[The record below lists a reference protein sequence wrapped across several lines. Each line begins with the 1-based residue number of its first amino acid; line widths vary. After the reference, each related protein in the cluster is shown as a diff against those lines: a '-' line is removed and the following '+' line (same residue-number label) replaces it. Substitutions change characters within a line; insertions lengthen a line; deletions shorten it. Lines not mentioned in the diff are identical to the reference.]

1 VSDNQVTLTGNLT
14 DDPEL
19 RFTPSGVAVANF
31 RLAVDQRV
39 WDTDGWRDGEAS
51 YFRVNVWRD
60 QAEHVSRSLH
70 KGARCVVVGR
80 LKSRSWET
88 PEGQRRSAVEVDAE
102 EVGMSLRFA
111 PVASAQAEPDREAE
125 PAPERPAA
133 ERPAS
138 ERPAPQRSAPERRPP
153 AERPA
158 PARAGGN
165 GARRGRQ
172 PAKAAAGRDQAPF

>member
-19 RFTPSGVAVANF
+19 RFTPNGVAVANF
-31 RLAVDQRV
+31 RLAVDHRV
-39 WDTDGWRDGEAS
+39 WDTDGWKDAEPS
-51 YFRVNVWRD
+51 FFRVSVWRD

-80 LKSRSWET
+80 LRSRSWET

-111 PVASAQAEPDREAE
+111 PVAP
-125 PAPERPAA
+125 
-133 ERPAS
+133 
-138 ERPAPQRSAPERRPP
+138 PP
-153 AERPA
+153 AEAAAARPE
-158 PARAGGN
+158 PAKAGGN
-165 GARRGRQ
+165 GSRRGRQ
-172 PAKAAAGRDQAPF
+172 PAKAAAGNDEAPF

>member
-19 RFTPSGVAVANF
+19 RFTPNGAAVANF

-39 WDTDGWRDGEAS
+39 WDADGWKDGESS
-51 YFRVNVWRD
+51 YFRVRVWRD
-60 QAEHVSRSLH
+60 QAEYVSRSLH

-102 EVGMSLRFA
+102 EVGMSLRFG
-111 PVASAQAEPDREAE
+111 PVAPPPAEAAEAE
-125 PAPERPAA
+125 PAPAK
-133 ERPAS
+133 
-138 ERPAPQRSAPERRPP
+138 
-153 AERPA
+153 
-158 PARAGGN
+158 GGN
-165 GARRGRQ
+165 GSRRRRQ
-172 PAKAAAGRDQAPF
+172 PAKAAAGVDEAPF

>member
-19 RFTPSGVAVANF
+19 RFTPNGVAVANF

-39 WDTDGWRDGEAS
+39 WDADGWKDGESS

-102 EVGMSLRFA
+102 EVGMSMRFA
-111 PVASAQAEPDREAE
+111 PAAQPAEAATAE
-125 PAPERPAA
+125 PA
-133 ERPAS
+133 
-138 ERPAPQRSAPERRPP
+138 
-153 AERPA
+153 A
-158 PARAGGN
+158 PAKATPAKAGN
-165 GARRGRQ
+165 GSRRGRQ
-172 PAKAAAGRDQAPF
+172 PAKAAAGRDEVPF

>member
-1 VSDNQVTLTGNLT
+1 MSDNQVTLTGNPT

-19 RFTPSGVAVANF
+19 RFTPNGVAVANF

-39 WDTDGWRDGEAS
+39 WDADGWKDGDSS
-51 YFRVNVWRD
+51 YFRVSVWRG

-80 LKSRSWET
+80 LRSHSWET

-111 PVASAQAEPDREAE
+111 PVAPPPADAEAAPTEPEPE
-125 PAPERPAA
+125 PAKAK
-133 ERPAS
+133 
-138 ERPAPQRSAPERRPP
+138 
-153 AERPA
+153 
-158 PARAGGN
+158 AGGN
-165 GARRGRQ
+165 GSRRGRQ
-172 PAKAAAGRDQAPF
+172 PAKAAAGRDEAPF

>member
-1 VSDNQVTLTGNLT
+1 MSDNQVTLTGNLT

-19 RFTPSGVAVANF
+19 RFTPNGVAVANF

-39 WDTDGWRDGEAS
+39 WDADGWKDGEPS

-102 EVGMSLRFA
+102 EVGMSMRFA
-111 PVASAQAEPDREAE
+111 PAAQPAEAATAE
-125 PAPERPAA
+125 PA
-133 ERPAS
+133 
-138 ERPAPQRSAPERRPP
+138 
-153 AERPA
+153 A
-158 PARAGGN
+158 PAKATPAKAGN
-165 GARRGRQ
+165 GSRRGRQ
-172 PAKAAAGRDQAPF
+172 PAKAAAGRDEVPF

>member
-1 VSDNQVTLTGNLT
+1 MSDNQVTITGNLT

-19 RFTPSGVAVANF
+19 RFTPNGVAVANF

-39 WDTDGWRDGEAS
+39 WDTDGWKDGESS

-102 EVGMSLRFA
+102 EVGMSMRFA
-111 PVASAQAEPDREAE
+111 PAAQPAEAATAE
-125 PAPERPAA
+125 PA
-133 ERPAS
+133 
-138 ERPAPQRSAPERRPP
+138 
-153 AERPA
+153 A
-158 PARAGGN
+158 PAKATPAKAGN
-165 GARRGRQ
+165 GSRRGRQ
-172 PAKAAAGRDQAPF
+172 PAKAAAGRDEVPF

>member
-1 VSDNQVTLTGNLT
+1 MSDNQLTLAGNLT

-19 RFTPSGVAVANF
+19 RFTPGGVAVANF

-39 WDTDGWRDGEAS
+39 WDADGWRDGEPS

-111 PVASAQAEPDREAE
+111 PVPAGAAEPGAAE
-125 PAPERPAA
+125 PAAA
-133 ERPAS
+133 SAAA
-138 ERPAPQRSAPERRPP
+138 RPAPEPERAPT
-153 AERPA
+153 PA
-158 PARAGGN
+158 PARGAGN
-165 GARRGRQ
+165 GSRRGRQ
-172 PAKAAAGRDQAPF
+172 PAKVSAGGRAAPF

>member
-19 RFTPSGVAVANF
+19 RFTPNGVAVANF

-39 WDTDGWRDGEAS
+39 WDVDGWKDGESS

-60 QAEHVSRSLH
+60 QAEHISRSLH

-102 EVGMSLRFA
+102 EVGMSMRFA
-111 PVASAQAEPDREAE
+111 PVGPPPAGAPEEAPAPPE
-125 PAPERPAA
+125 PAKA
-133 ERPAS
+133 
-138 ERPAPQRSAPERRPP
+138 
-153 AERPA
+153 
-158 PARAGGN
+158 GN
-165 GARRGRQ
+165 GSRRRRQ
-172 PAKAAAGRDQAPF
+172 PAKAAAGANEAPF

>member
-1 VSDNQVTLTGNLT
+1 MSDNQVTLSGNLT

-19 RFTPSGVAVANF
+19 RFTPNGVAVANF

-39 WDTDGWRDGEAS
+39 WDTDGWKDGESS
-51 YFRVNVWRD
+51 YFRVSVWRD

-80 LKSRSWET
+80 LRSRSWET

-111 PVASAQAEPDREAE
+111 AAASA
-125 PAPERPAA
+125 PAPVT
-133 ERPAS
+133 
-138 ERPAPQRSAPERRPP
+138 PAPPP
-153 AERPA
+153 AEAATERPA
-158 PARAGGN
+158 PAKDGGN

-172 PAKAAAGRDQAPF
+172 PAKAAARVDQAPF

>member
-1 VSDNQVTLTGNLT
+1 MSDNQVTLTGNLT

-19 RFTPSGVAVANF
+19 RFTPSGVAVASF

-39 WDTDGWRDGEAS
+39 WDTDGWKDGESS

-60 QAEHVSRSLH
+60 QAEHVSRSLQ

-80 LKSRSWET
+80 LRSRSWET

-111 PVASAQAEPDREAE
+111 AVGPPPAEAT
-125 PAPERPAA
+125 PERPAPDR
-133 ERPAS
+133 E
-138 ERPAPQRSAPERRPP
+138 
-153 AERPA
+153 
-158 PARAGGN
+158 GGN
-165 GARRGRQ
+165 GSRRGRQ

>member
-19 RFTPSGVAVANF
+19 RFTPNGVAVANF

-39 WDTDGWRDGEAS
+39 WDSDGWKDGESS

-102 EVGMSLRFA
+102 EVGMSMRFA
-111 PVASAQAEPDREAE
+111 PAAAPAEAATAE
-125 PAPERPAA
+125 PA
-133 ERPAS
+133 
-138 ERPAPQRSAPERRPP
+138 
-153 AERPA
+153 A
-158 PARAGGN
+158 PAKATPAKATPAKAGN
-165 GARRGRQ
+165 GSRRGRQ
-172 PAKAAAGRDQAPF
+172 PAKAAAGRDEVPF

>member
-19 RFTPSGVAVANF
+19 RFTPNGVAVANF

-39 WDTDGWRDGEAS
+39 WDSDGWKDGESS

-102 EVGMSLRFA
+102 EVGMSMRFSPA
-111 PVASAQAEPDREAE
+111 AQPAEAATAE
-125 PAPERPAA
+125 PA
-133 ERPAS
+133 
-138 ERPAPQRSAPERRPP
+138 
-153 AERPA
+153 A
-158 PARAGGN
+158 PAKATPAKAGN
-165 GARRGRQ
+165 GSRRGRQ
-172 PAKAAAGRDQAPF
+172 PAKAAAGRDEVPF

>member
-1 VSDNQVTLTGNLT
+1 VSDNQVTLSGNLT

-19 RFTPSGVAVANF
+19 RFTPNGVAVANF

-39 WDTDGWRDGEAS
+39 WDADGWKDGESS
-51 YFRVNVWRD
+51 YFRVSVWRD

-80 LKSRSWET
+80 LRSRSWET

-111 PVASAQAEPDREAE
+111 AAASAPAAAT
-125 PAPERPAA
+125 PAPPPAEA
-133 ERPAS
+133 A
-138 ERPAPQRSAPERRPP
+138 

-158 PARAGGN
+158 PAKTGGN
-165 GARRGRQ
+165 GSRRGRQ
-172 PAKAAAGRDQAPF
+172 PAKAAARDQAPF

>member
-19 RFTPSGVAVANF
+19 RFTPNGVAVANF

-39 WDTDGWRDGEAS
+39 WDADGWKDGESS
-51 YFRVNVWRD
+51 YFRVSVWRD
-60 QAEHVSRSLH
+60 QAEYVSRSLH
-70 KGARCVVVGR
+70 KGTRCVVVGR

-111 PVASAQAEPDREAE
+111 PAGPAAAARPEPEPE
-125 PAPERPAA
+125 PAPAPA
-133 ERPAS
+133 
-138 ERPAPQRSAPERRPP
+138 Q
-153 AERPA
+153 
-158 PARAGGN
+158 ARAGN
-165 GARRGRQ
+165 GSRRGRQ

>member
-1 VSDNQVTLTGNLT
+1 MSDNQVTLAGNLT

-19 RFTPSGVAVANF
+19 RFTPNGVAVANF

-39 WDTDGWRDGEAS
+39 WDADGWKDGESS
-51 YFRVNVWRD
+51 YFRVSVWRD

-102 EVGMSLRFA
+102 EVGMSLRFTPAA
-111 PVASAQAEPDREAE
+111 PAEPDA
-125 PAPERPAA
+125 AA
-133 ERPAS
+133 EDWTATGDRATPTK
-138 ERPAPQRSAPERRPP
+138 
-153 AERPA
+153 
-158 PARAGGN
+158 ARAAHAEERAAPTEGN
-165 GARRGRQ
+165 GRAGRRGRQ
-172 PAKAAAGRDQAPF
+172 PAKAAATLEEVPF

>member
-1 VSDNQVTLTGNLT
+1 MQNSGRSSKVSDNQVTLSGNLT

-19 RFTPSGVAVANF
+19 RFTPNGVAVANF

-39 WDTDGWRDGEAS
+39 WDTGGWKDGES
-51 YFRVNVWRD
+51 SFFRVSVWRD

-80 LKSRSWET
+80 LRSRSWET

-111 PVASAQAEPDREAE
+111 PAA
-125 PAPERPAA
+125 PAP
-133 ERPAS
+133 
-138 ERPAPQRSAPERRPP
+138 APVTPTPPP
-153 AERPA
+153 AEAATERPA
-158 PARAGGN
+158 PAKAGG
-165 GARRGRQ
+165 ASRRGRQ
-172 PAKAAAGRDQAPF
+172 PAKAAAGIDEAPF

>member
-19 RFTPSGVAVANF
+19 RFTPNGVAVANF

-39 WDTDGWRDGEAS
+39 WDADGWKDGESS
-51 YFRVNVWRD
+51 YFRVSVWRD
-60 QAEHVSRSLH
+60 QAEYVSRSLH
-70 KGARCVVVGR
+70 KGTRCVVIGR

-111 PVASAQAEPDREAE
+111 PAGTATAAAARPEPDPDPEPE
-125 PAPERPAA
+125 PA
-133 ERPAS
+133 
-138 ERPAPQRSAPERRPP
+138 
-153 AERPA
+153 PA
-158 PARAGGN
+158 PARAGN
-165 GARRGRQ
+165 GSRRGRQ

>member
-19 RFTPSGVAVANF
+19 RFTPSGVAVASF

-39 WDTDGWRDGEAS
+39 WDSDGWKDGESS

-60 QAEHVSRSLH
+60 QAEHVSRSLQ

-102 EVGMSLRFA
+102 EVGLSLRFA
-111 PVASAQAEPDREAE
+111 PVGPPPAEA
-125 PAPERPAA
+125 APERPA
-133 ERPAS
+133 PAK
-138 ERPAPQRSAPERRPP
+138 E
-153 AERPA
+153 
-158 PARAGGN
+158 GGN
-165 GARRGRQ
+165 GSRRGRQ

>member
-1 VSDNQVTLTGNLT
+1 MSDNQVTLTGNLT

-19 RFTPSGVAVANF
+19 RFTPNGVAVAKF

-39 WDTDGWRDGEAS
+39 WDADGWKDGESS

-102 EVGMSLRFA
+102 EVGMSMRFA
-111 PVASAQAEPDREAE
+111 PVGP
-125 PAPERPAA
+125 
-133 ERPAS
+133 
-138 ERPAPQRSAPERRPP
+138 PP
-153 AERPA
+153 AEASAEPPA
-158 PARAGGN
+158 PPEPAKAGN
-165 GARRGRQ
+165 GSRRRRQ
-172 PAKAAAGRDQAPF
+172 PAKAAAGANEAPF

>member
-19 RFTPSGVAVANF
+19 RFTPNGVAVANF

-39 WDTDGWRDGEAS
+39 WDTDGWKDGESS

-60 QAEHVSRSLH
+60 QAEYVSRSLH

-102 EVGMSLRFA
+102 EVGMSMRFS
-111 PVASAQAEPDREAE
+111 PVAAKDAE
-125 PAPERPAA
+125 PAAKPAA
-133 ERPAS
+133 K
-138 ERPAPQRSAPERRPP
+138 PAPKPAPEPARPP
-153 AERPA
+153 APA
-158 PARAGGN
+158 PARAGN
-165 GARRGRQ
+165 GSRRGRQ
-172 PAKAAAGRDQAPF
+172 PAKAAAGKAAPF

>member
-39 WDTDGWRDGEAS
+39 WDSDGWKDGEPS
-51 YFRVNVWRD
+51 YFRVSVWRD

-80 LKSRSWET
+80 LRSHSWET
-88 PEGQRRSAVEVDAE
+88 PEGQRRSAVEVSAE

-111 PVASAQAEPDREAE
+111 PVAPPDAE
-125 PAPERPAA
+125 AA
-133 ERPAS
+133 DAD
-138 ERPAPQRSAPERRPP
+138 

-158 PARAGGN
+158 PALAPAPAKAGN
-165 GARRGRQ
+165 GSGRGRQ
-172 PAKAAAGRDQAPF
+172 PARAAAAREAAPF

>member
-1 VSDNQVTLTGNLT
+1 VSDNQVTLAGNLT

-19 RFTPSGVAVANF
+19 RFTPNGVAVANF

-39 WDTDGWRDGEAS
+39 WDADGWKDGESS

-111 PVASAQAEPDREAE
+111 PAGPPPPAEAAPAE
-125 PAPERPAA
+125 PAPAKA
-133 ERPAS
+133 D
-138 ERPAPQRSAPERRPP
+138 
-153 AERPA
+153 
-158 PARAGGN
+158 GN
-165 GARRGRQ
+165 GSRRGRK
-172 PAKAAAGRDQAPF
+172 PAKAAAGRDEAPF

>member
-19 RFTPSGVAVANF
+19 RFTPNGVAVANF

-39 WDTDGWRDGEAS
+39 WDTDGWKDGESS

-60 QAEHVSRSLH
+60 QAEHVSRSLS

-102 EVGMSLRFA
+102 EVGMSMRFA
-111 PVASAQAEPDREAE
+111 PVAAGAAE
-125 PAPERPAA
+125 PAAA
-133 ERPAS
+133 
-138 ERPAPQRSAPERRPP
+138 RPAPEPER
-153 AERPA
+153 APA
-158 PARAGGN
+158 PATAKGAGN
-165 GARRGRQ
+165 GSRRGRQ
-172 PAKAAAGRDQAPF
+172 PAKASAGGREAPF

>member
-1 VSDNQVTLTGNLT
+1 MQNNGRSSKVSDNQVTLTGNLT

-19 RFTPSGVAVANF
+19 RFTPNGVAVANF

-39 WDTDGWRDGEAS
+39 WDADGWKDGES
-51 YFRVNVWRD
+51 SFFRVNVWRD

-111 PVASAQAEPDREAE
+111 PATP
-125 PAPERPAA
+125 
-133 ERPAS
+133 
-138 ERPAPQRSAPERRPP
+138 PP
-153 AERPA
+153 ADAATDGPA
-158 PARAGGN
+158 PAKARGN
-165 GARRGRQ
+165 GSRRGRQ
-172 PAKAAAGRDQAPF
+172 PTKAAAGIDEAPF

>member
-19 RFTPSGVAVANF
+19 RFTPNGVAVANF

-39 WDTDGWRDGEAS
+39 WDSDGWKDGESS
-51 YFRVNVWRD
+51 YFRVSVWRD

-102 EVGMSLRFA
+102 EVGMSMRFA
-111 PVASAQAEPDREAE
+111 PVGPAPTE
-125 PAPERPAA
+125 PAPAK
-133 ERPAS
+133 
-138 ERPAPQRSAPERRPP
+138 
-153 AERPA
+153 PA
-158 PARAGGN
+158 PAKPAPAKATPAKAGN
-165 GARRGRQ
+165 GSRRGRQ
-172 PAKAAAGRDQAPF
+172 PARAAAGTDEAPF